1 MQYLLFFFSFLLF
14 LSLSFILFLFL
25 IFYSSLSSFRS
36 GKSSIEKVIFH
47 KLSPHETLFLD
58 STHGVDIHS
67 ISNNDF
73 ISFQTWDF
81 GGDDFILGGSIDL
94 PGGTISTEYMIKNS
108 STLVY
113 IIDAQENDFEDAL
126 PKLVETIITVHQIN
140 PNIFLEIFLHK
151 IDGDHM
157 PDENKQE
164 RYQFVSNFVTSEL
177 SDYYASNPSSS
188 SNSMINSSSATA
200 SNQEILVNYYLT
212 SIYDHS
218 ALEAF
223 SKVIQKLVP
232 QLPVLNSL
240 MDKLVER

>member
-1 MQYLLFFFSFLLF
+1 M
-14 LSLSFILFLFL
+14 
-25 IFYSSLSSFRS
+25 
-36 GKSSIEKVIFH
+36 
-47 KLSPHETLFLD
+47 
-58 STHGVDIHS
+58 
-67 ISNNDF
+67 
-73 ISFQTWDF
+73 
-81 GGDDFILGGSIDL
+81 
-94 PGGTISTEYMIKNS
+94 
-108 STLVY
+108 Y

-126 PKLVETIITVHQIN
+126 PKLVETLITVHQIN

-177 SDYYASNPSSS
+177 SDFYSSS
-188 SNSMINSSSATA
+188 SSSTVVSSGLGMGSSGMNSGN
-200 SNQEILVNYYLT
+200 NQEILVNYYLT